1 MRNCPTC
8 GIPLQQNNLKFCPNC
23 GIDLSAAASQPGSI
37 THPIATILD
46 PGEQMKKGMSYSAPL
61 GLDKK
66 TFFKKYS
73 LGNKECVGAAII
85 GYICAATTA
94 IFAVTGINENF
105 NLFSLVDVAIFL
117 SLSLLIHLF
126 RSRIASIALLV
137 YAFASMI
144 VMIINVGVFG
154 GWLAVAA
161 GVSAVVGSFQCVKE
175 WNAYQVR
182 SQQAIPQSDIP
193 RL

>member
-8 GIPLQQNNLKFCPNC
+8 GIPLQQDYMKFCPNC
-23 GIDLSAAASQPGSI
+23 GTDLSAATVQASAPAR
-37 THPIATILD
+37 PVAARFD

-73 LGNKECVGAAII
+73 VGNKECVAAAII
-85 GYICAATTA
+85 GYICAGTTA

-117 SLSLLIHLF
+117 ALSLLIHLF
-126 RSRIASIALLV
+126 RSRIASVALLV
-137 YAFASMI
+137 YALASMI
-144 VMIINVGVFG
+144 MMIVNIGVFG

-161 GVSAVVGSFQCVKE
+161 GASAVVGSFQCVKE
-175 WNAYQVR
+175 WKAYQAR
-182 SQQAIPQSDIP
+182 SQQATPQSDIP

>member
-23 GIDLSAAASQPGSI
+23 GTDLSAAASQSGST

-73 LGNKECVGAAII
+73 LGNKECVAAAII
-85 GYICAATTA
+85 GYICAGTTA
-94 IFAVTGINENF
+94 IFAVTGINPNF
-105 NLFSLVDVAIFL
+105 NMYSLVDVGILLA
-117 SLSLLIHLF
+117 LSLLVHLL
-126 RSRIASIALLV
+126 RSRIASVALLV
-137 YAFASMI
+137 YTIASMM

-154 GWLAVAA
+154 GWLGVAA
-161 GVSAVVGSFQCVKE
+161 GASAVVGSFQCVKE
-175 WNAYQVR
+175 WKAYQAR
-182 SQQAIPQSDIP
+182 SQQSIPQSDIP